1 MQSSGLNWTLLCA
14 RLGLWLEEEW
24 REGKEEGK
32 EGGGKGLEIDGK
44 EEEKSRNRD

>member
-1 MQSSGLNWTLLCA
+1 MQSSGLNWMLLCA
-14 RLGLWLEEEW
+14 RLGIWLEGEQ

-44 EEEKSRNRD
+44 GGGKSRVV